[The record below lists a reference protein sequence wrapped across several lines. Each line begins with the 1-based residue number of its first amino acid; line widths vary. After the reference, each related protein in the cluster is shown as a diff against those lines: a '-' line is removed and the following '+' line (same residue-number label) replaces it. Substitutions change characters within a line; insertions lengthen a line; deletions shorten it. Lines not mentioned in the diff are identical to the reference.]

1 VASLQGV
8 KEEKK
13 RKATRTSNLIQQSV
27 VNSIEGQGQKRKK
40 RDDPPQRDHVNARNG
55 AYSEIS
61 SSSTSWAT
69 LNWSRTSQRTVLHS
83 AFLYSQADCNINV
96 LCIKVPK
103 GNLYVI
109 GEMQDI
115 AHCHILLKGKSLL
128 WVLCVPVLTIIPFTL
143 LQYRQRNL

>member
-1 VASLQGV
+1 LQGV

-69 LNWSRTSQRTVLHS
+69 LNWSRTRAPQRTNHRAAACALATYVRMDQRSSEPVALIRSALCCPYFGQCNKTWRTVCACQPQSQRGRISGT
-83 AFLYSQADCNINV
+83 
-96 LCIKVPK
+96 
-103 GNLYVI
+103 
-109 GEMQDI
+109 
-115 AHCHILLKGKSLL
+115 
-128 WVLCVPVLTIIPFTL
+128 CVSGG
-143 LQYRQRNL
+143 